1 MKRRLVL
8 IALSPLAPFA
18 GSAVAQSVNSLP
30 ATSTI
35 TFPPGSNSSVVTGQV
50 APGNRAVYFVTAKAG
65 QTLMVSVTAAAA
77 VAFQVFKPNTTLA
90 NGADGTPVIT
100 GPTLPDAG
108 PSDNAKAWIG
118 AIPQDGSYLIAVGLV
133 GGGSAPAPFSLTV
146 SLQ

>member
-8 IALSPLAPFA
+8 LALSLLPPFA
-18 GSAVAQSVNSLP
+18 GPALAQSVNTLP

-35 TFPPGSNSSVVTGQV
+35 TFPPGSNSSVVTGQI
-50 APGNRAVYFVTAKAG
+50 APGGRAVYFVTAKAG
-65 QTLMVSVTAAAA
+65 QTLMVSVASAAAA

-90 NGADGTPVIT
+90 SGADGTPLIT
-100 GPTLPDAG
+100 GSTLPDAG

-118 AIPQDGSYLIAVGLV
+118 AIPQDGSYLIAVG
-133 GGGSAPAPFSLTV
+133 GSGSAPAPYSLTV